1 MRTMSGDKRM
11 ILQVTKCT
19 GIPRQLL
26 FAKGSSEFAFKKFL
40 KTSILEKQVQVFF
53 FLFYSRICSLTP
65 KP

>member
-53 FLFYSRICSLTP
+53 FILQQNLQFHT
-65 KP
+65 

>member
-1 MRTMSGDKRM
+1 MTSAWSYKWPSAQ
-11 ILQVTKCT
+11 L

-53 FLFYSRICSLTP
+53 VYFTAASAV
-65 KP
+65 

>member
-26 FAKGSSEFAFKKFL
+26 FAKGSSEFAFYKKLL
-40 KTSILEKQVQVFF
+40 KTSILEKQEQVFF
-53 FLFYSRICSLTP
+53 FNFTAESAV
-65 KP
+65 